1 MKLDVYITTN
11 KRGNKMKKISIIIP
25 VYNAEKYIEKCLY
38 SIKKQTYSNYEII
51 IVDDGS
57 KDNSLKMCKKFKN
70 ENKNII
76 LKIFTQKNEGPSS
89 ARNRGIA
96 NAKGDYITFVDS
108 DDYLE
113 ENLLE
118 ALLNCCKKDTMIRS
132 NYKTFKNNKIFNN
145 KTERG
150 KILVG
155 DFIEKILA
163 NSFPGCVWGCLFE
176 TKIIKKMKFS
186 SELHFMEDT
195 LFLVEYL
202 NNIKYV
208 KFVEANYYYC
218 LSNNNSI
225 TLSSDNILNNIK
237 SFNKSLDEINLITKN
252 SYEKLIDNKKII
264 LIEKELAKVSKFKEL
279 KMIINNQDFI
289 NIINKIRKD
298 YINSKIY
305 SILLS
310 MYLNEK
316 ILLIYMYID
325 FRKILK
331 KIKKLG
337 EKE

>member
-1 MKLDVYITTN
+1 
-11 KRGNKMKKISIIIP
+11 MKKISIIIP
-25 VYNAEKYIEKCLY
+25 LYNAEKYIEKCLY
-38 SIKKQTYSNYEII
+38 SIKRQTYSNYEII

-57 KDNSLKMCKKFKN
+57 KDNSLKMCEKFKN

-96 NAKGDYITFVDS
+96 NAEGDYITFVDS

-118 ALLNCCKKDTMIRS
+118 VLLNCCEKDTMVRS
-132 NYKTFKNNKIFNN
+132 NYKTFKGNKIFNN
-145 KTERG
+145 KTERD
-150 KILVG
+150 KILDG

-218 LSNNNSI
+218 LSNTNSI
-225 TLSSDNILNNIK
+225 TLSSDNILNNVK

-264 LIEKELAKVSKFKEL
+264 LIEKELAKVNKFKEL
-279 KMIINNQDFI
+279 KTIINNQDFI
-289 NIINKIRKD
+289 SIINKIQKE

-310 MYLNEK
+310 MYLNK
-316 ILLIYMYID
+316 NLLFIYIYVN
-325 FRKILK
+325 FRKVLK

>member
-1 MKLDVYITTN
+1 
-11 KRGNKMKKISIIIP
+11 MKKISIIIP

-38 SIKKQTYSNYEII
+38 SIKRQTYSNYEII

-57 KDNSLKMCKKFKN
+57 KDNSLKICEKFKN
-70 ENKNII
+70 ENKSII

-89 ARNRGIA
+89 ARNKGIS
-96 NAKGDYITFVDS
+96 NAEGDYIIFVDA
-108 DDYLE
+108 DDYLG

-118 ALLNCCKKDTMIRS
+118 TLLSCCEKDTMIRS
-132 NYKTFKNNKIFNN
+132 NYKTFKGNKIFNT
-145 KTERG
+145 KTERD

-208 KFVEANYYYC
+208 KFGEANYYYC
-218 LSNNNSI
+218 LSNTNSI
-225 TLSSDNILNNIK
+225 TLSSDNILKNIK
-237 SFNKSLDEINLITKN
+237 SFNKSLDEINLITRN

-279 KMIINNQDFI
+279 KTIINNQDFI
-289 NIINKIRKD
+289 SIINKIQKE

-310 MYLNEK
+310 MYINK
-316 ILLIYMYID
+316 NLLFIYIYVN
-325 FRKILK
+325 FRKVLK

>member
-1 MKLDVYITTN
+1 
-11 KRGNKMKKISIIIP
+11 MKKISIIIP

>member
-1 MKLDVYITTN
+1 MKN
-11 KRGNKMKKISIIIP
+11 ISIIIP
-25 VYNAEKYIEKCLY
+25 VYNAEKYIEKCLD
-38 SIKKQTYSNYEII
+38 SIKRQTYTNYEII

-57 KDNSLKMCKKFKN
+57 GDSSLKICKKFKN
-70 ENKNII
+70 ENKSII
-76 LKIFTQKNEGPSS
+76 MKIFTQKNEGPSS
-89 ARNRGIA
+89 ARNKGIA
-96 NAKGDYITFVDS
+96 NAEGDYITFVDS

-132 NYKTFKNNKIFNN
+132 NYKTFKDNKIFNN
-145 KTERG
+145 TIERDAISTD
-150 KILVG
+150 K
-155 DFIEKILA
+155 FIEKILA

-176 TKIIKKMKFS
+176 TKIVKKMKFS

-208 KFVEANYYYC
+208 DFVEANYYYC
-218 LSNNNSI
+218 LSNTNSI
-225 TLSSDNILNNIK
+225 TLSSTNILNNIK

-252 SYEKLIDNKKII
+252 SYEKLIDNKRII

-279 KMIINNQDFI
+279 KAIINNQDFI
-289 NIINKIRKD
+289 NIINKINKK

-310 MYLNEK
+310 MYINK
-316 ILLIYMYID
+316 NLLFTYMYVN
-325 FRKILK
+325 FRKWLK
-331 KIKKLG
+331 KIKKSG

>member
-1 MKLDVYITTN
+1 M
-11 KRGNKMKKISIIIP
+11 
-25 VYNAEKYIEKCLY
+25 
-38 SIKKQTYSNYEII
+38 
-51 IVDDGS
+51 
-57 KDNSLKMCKKFKN
+57 
-70 ENKNII
+70 
-76 LKIFTQKNEGPSS
+76 
-89 ARNRGIA
+89 
-96 NAKGDYITFVDS
+96 
-108 DDYLE
+108 LE
-113 ENLLE
+113 TLLS
-118 ALLNCCKKDTMIRS
+118 CCEKDTMIRS
-132 NYKTFKNNKIFNN
+132 NYKTFKGKKIFNN
-145 KTERG
+145 KTERD

-208 KFVEANYYYC
+208 KFGEANYYYC
-218 LSNNNSI
+218 LSNTNSI
-225 TLSSDNILNNIK
+225 TLSSDNILKNIK
-237 SFNKSLDEINLITKN
+237 SFNKSLDEINLITRN

-279 KMIINNQDFI
+279 KTIINNQDFI
-289 NIINKIRKD
+289 SIINKIQKE

-310 MYLNEK
+310 MYINK
-316 ILLIYMYID
+316 NLLFIYIYVI
-325 FRKILK
+325 FRKVLK